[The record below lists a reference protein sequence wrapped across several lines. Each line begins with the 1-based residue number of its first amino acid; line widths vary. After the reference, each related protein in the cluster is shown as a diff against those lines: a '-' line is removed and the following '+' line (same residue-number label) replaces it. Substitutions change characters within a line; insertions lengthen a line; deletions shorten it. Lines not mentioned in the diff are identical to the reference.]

1 MARQALLSLLL
12 LALVACNVCSA
23 ASQNETYHVSRPIKV
38 ADKIET
44 NLVFARGAEH
54 SEIITSPK
62 ASFIAVHFADF
73 SLNNGDLVIV
83 RSPDATTAFTYD
95 AEGVRRQ
102 SSFVADLVPG
112 ESAVIEYFP
121 SVTTTTSGAGD
132 RAGSGVA
139 FRINAYSRGIAGTA
153 KQEALCDNDDMV
165 QAKCFAPGSLFY
177 DLRPLAYE
185 RGLAVA
191 RLLIGGS
198 SVCTGWLIGS
208 AGHLMTNAHCVA
220 DEAMASTIH
229 VEFGA
234 EAATC
239 LQKCDE
245 WLACK
250 GTTVALSTTLV
261 ARNSSHDY
269 ALLKLP
275 DDVDLRPWGYLQ
287 LRKEGVLLG
296 ESIYVPNHA
305 LAWGKRL
312 AVMNGGQMI
321 TADFFHPRGHCGQNA
336 ILFSGDIQKGASGSP
351 AIAASDNKV
360 VGLVTCGG
368 TCEPEDAAEDITLI
382 IADLERQGIHI
393 PDAY

>member
-23 ASQNETYHVSRPIKV
+23 ASQNETYTVSRPIKV

-121 SVTTTTSGAGD
+121 SANTTGGASA
-132 RAGSGVA
+132 RNGVA
-139 FRINAYSRGIAGTA
+139 FRINAYSRGIAGSA
-153 KQEALCDNDDMV
+153 KTEAVCGKDDMM
-165 QAKCFAPGSLFY
+165 QAKCFAPDSMFSI
-177 DLRPLAYE
+177 LRPLAYE

-191 RLLIGGS
+191 RLLVEGS
-198 SVCTGWLIGS
+198 HACTGWLVGS

-220 DEAMASTIH
+220 DEAMANKMH

-234 EAATC
+234 EAGNC
-239 LQKCDE
+239 FQKCED

-250 GTTVALSTTLV
+250 GTTVTLSTTLV
-261 ARNSSHDY
+261 ARNRDHDY
-269 ALLKLP
+269 AVLKLP
-275 DDVDLRPWGYLQ
+275 DDVDLWPWGYLQ
-287 LRKEGVLLG
+287 LRKERAAVG
-296 ESIYVPNHA
+296 EEIYIPNHA

-312 AVMNGGQMI
+312 AVMNEGKMI
-321 TADFFHPRGHCGQNA
+321 TIDGFQLAGQGGQNA
-336 ILFSGDIQKGASGSP
+336 LVFSGDIQSGASGSP

-360 VGLVTCGG
+360 VGLVSGG
-368 TCEPEDAAEDITLI
+368 GVCVPQDAAEDMSLI
-382 IADLERQGIHI
+382 IADLERKGIHI

>member
-121 SVTTTTSGAGD
+121 SANTTSGASA
-132 RAGSGVA
+132 RNGVA
-139 FRINAYSRGIAGTA
+139 FRINAYSRGIAGSA
-153 KQEALCDNDDMV
+153 KTEAICGNDDMV
-165 QAKCFAPGSLFY
+165 QAKCFAPDSFFSAY
-177 DLRPLAYE
+177 RPLAYE

-191 RLLIGGS
+191 RLLVEGS
-198 SVCTGWLIGS
+198 HACTGWLVGS

-220 DEAMASTIH
+220 DEAMANKMH

-234 EAATC
+234 EAGNC
-239 LQKCDE
+239 FQKCED

-250 GTTVALSTTLV
+250 GTTVTLSTTLV
-261 ARNSSHDY
+261 ARNSDHDY
-269 ALLKLP
+269 AVLKLP
-275 DDVDLRPWGYLQ
+275 DDVDLWPWGYLQ
-287 LRKEGVLLG
+287 LRREGAVLN
-296 ESIYVPNHA
+296 EEMYVPNHKR
-305 LAWGKRL
+305 AWGKLL
-312 AVMNGGQMI
+312 AIFNEQKPI
-321 TADFFHPRGHCGQNA
+321 TVDRFGAAPPCGEEN
-336 ILFSGDIQKGASGSP
+336 IIFTGDIEGGASGSP

-360 VGLVTCGG
+360 IGLVRCSGFCG
-368 TCEPEDAAEDITLI
+368 DVANDIRPI
-382 IADLERQGIHI
+382 IADLESKGIHI
-393 PDAY
+393 PDAF